1 MALQKIIVPVTD
13 PENFSLEECLRFL
26 GRSDKECLHYICNG
40 KVQRM
45 LLSEGEPVVVEIA
58 PGKVADYLEATV
70 LAPLG
75 EEIAEAPIIKYIT
88 HWLHLDANLQSFYD
102 YTAKDPLLKGM
113 AEKYRGLRLVGMP
126 DLFEAISWPVI
137 GQQINLSFAY
147 TLRQRFITHFGYHA
161 PVNGVDFYLYPHPAV
176 VAALAPEQLTPMQFS
191 RSKALYLVET
201 ARQMAAG
208 RLSESSLNAM
218 SYEEARQSLVALK
231 GIGNWSANYALM
243 KYRRFPQS
251 VLLEDVGLQNAIKN
265 RLNLAAKPSMSALQ
279 EYTKHWKEHA
289 AYATFYL
296 WRSLLPQ

>member
-1 MALQKIIVPVTD
+1 MALQKIIIPIND
-13 PENFSLEECLRFL
+13 PQHFSFEECLRFL
-26 GRSDKECLHYICNG
+26 GRSDKECLHYIRNG

-58 PGKVADYLEATV
+58 PGKKPDHLEVTV
-70 LAPLG
+70 LAPLDV
-75 EEIAEAPIIKYIT
+75 EVAAAPIIKFIT
-88 HWLHLDANLQSFYD
+88 HWWHLDADLQSFYD
-102 YTAKDPLLKGM
+102 YTETDPLLKGL
-113 AEKYRGLRLVGMP
+113 AQQYRGLRLIGMP
-126 DLFEAISWPVI
+126 ELFEAISWPII
-137 GQQINLSFAY
+137 GQQINLAFAY

-161 PVNGVDFYLYPHPAV
+161 VVNGTDYYLYPHPAV
-176 VAALAPEQLTPMQFS
+176 VAALTPEQLTPMQFS

-201 ARQMAAG
+201 AKQMAG
-208 RLSESSLNAM
+208 GSLSEAALDAM
-218 SYEEARQSLVALK
+218 SYEAALESLVAMK

-265 RLNLAAKPSMSALQ
+265 RLNLESKPSMSELQ
-279 EYTKHWKEHA
+279 AYTKPWKEHA

>member
-1 MALQKIIVPVTD
+1 MALQKIIIPVAD
-13 PENFSLEECLRFL
+13 PENFSFEECLRFL
-26 GRSDKECLHYICNG
+26 GRSDKECLHYIRDG
-40 KVQRM
+40 KIQRM

-58 PGKVADYLEATV
+58 PGKKTGHLEVTV

-75 EEIAEAPIIKYIT
+75 EEVAEAPIIKYIT

-102 YTAKDPLLKGM
+102 YAATDPLLKGM
-113 AEKYRGLRLVGMP
+113 AEKYRGLRLIGMP

-137 GQQINLSFAY
+137 GQQINLAFAY
-147 TLRQRFITHFGYHA
+147 TLRQRFIMQFGYHA
-161 PVNGVDFYLYPHPAV
+161 VVNGTGFYLYPHPAV
-176 VAALAPEQLTPMQFS
+176 VAALAPEQLAPMQFS
-191 RSKALYLVET
+191 RSKALYLVEI
-201 ARQMAAG
+201 AKQMAAG
-208 RLSESSLNAM
+208 HLNEASLNAM
-218 SYEEARQSLVALK
+218 SYEEARERLVALK

-265 RLNLAAKPSMSALQ
+265 RLNLTAKPSMTTLL
-279 EYTKHWKEHA
+279 EYTKPWKEHA

>member
-1 MALQKIIVPVTD
+1 MALQKIIIPVND
-13 PENFSLEECLRFL
+13 AAHFSFEECLRFL
-26 GRSDKECLHYICNG
+26 GRSDKECLHYLREG

-45 LLSEGEPVVVEIA
+45 LLSDGEPVVIEIA
-58 PGKVADYLEATV
+58 PGKKGNCLEVTV

-75 EEIAEAPIIKYIT
+75 VEVAAAPIVKYIT
-88 HWLHLDANLQSFYD
+88 HWWHLDADLQPFYD
-102 YTAKDPLLKGM
+102 YAEKDPLLKGLPGL
-113 AEKYRGLRLVGMP
+113 YNGLRLIGMP
-126 DLFEAISWPVI
+126 DLFEAITWPII

-147 TLRQRFITHFGYHA
+147 ALRQRFITQFGYHA
-161 PVNGVDFYLYPHPAV
+161 VVNDTDFYLYPQPAV
-176 VAALAPEQLTPMQFS
+176 IAALTPDQLTPMQFS

-201 ARQMAAG
+201 ARQMADG
-208 RLSESSLNAM
+208 RLNEASLGEM
-218 SYEEARQSLVALK
+218 SYDAALASLVAMK

-265 RLNLAAKPSMSALQ
+265 RLNLERKPSMSALQ
-279 EYTKHWKEHA
+279 TYTKPWKEHA

>member
-1 MALQKIIVPVTD
+1 MALQKILIPIR
-13 PENFSLEECLRFL
+13 EAQHFSFDECLRFL
-26 GRSDKECLHYICNG
+26 GRSDRECLHYIRNG

-58 PGKVADYLEATV
+58 PDRKPDHLEVTV

-75 EEIAEAPIIKYIT
+75 IAVAEEPIKKFIT
-88 HWLHLDANLQSFYD
+88 HWLHLDASLQSFYD
-102 YTAKDPLLKGM
+102 YTETDPLLKGL
-113 AEKYRGLRLVGMP
+113 AQEYHGLRLIGMP
-126 DLFEAISWPVI
+126 DLFEAISWPII
-137 GQQINLSFAY
+137 GQQINLAFAY
-147 TLRQRFITHFGYHA
+147 TLRQRFITNFGYHA
-161 PVNGVDFYLYPHPAV
+161 VVNDTDFYLYPHPAV
-176 VAALAPEQLTPMQFS
+176 VAALAPEELAPMQFS

-201 ARQMAAG
+201 AKQMANGYLTEAV
-208 RLSESSLNAM
+208 LDAM
-218 SYEEARQSLVALK
+218 SYEAALERLVAIK

-265 RLNLAAKPSMSALQ
+265 RLDLESKPSMTALQ
-279 EYTKHWKEHA
+279 EYTRPWKEHA